1 MHSVT
6 LRLDQPLYMGKL
18 ILVFKQ
24 WRDFFLPI
32 WDNLSQVLFL
42 TWEFG
47 GIVDKMKNPINLPR
61 VFDI

>member
-6 LRLDQPLYMGKL
+6 LRLDQPLYMGEL

-47 GIVDKMKNPINLPR
+47 GIVDGMENLINLPR